1 MTKGSDGVLLHER
14 RDFADLLAVVSR
26 DEAIDP
32 GLVEKDYWIMH
43 GLWGLQQLGFS
54 YELKGGTSLSKGYGI
69 IHRFSEDIDILIH
82 PEGELPVGKNQN
94 KPPQIEARKAFY
106 DALPAKLAI
115 PGFESADRD
124 TAFDDVRM
132 RSAGIRL
139 HYPSGAA
146 LPEGVKSG
154 ILLEAGFDQVA
165 PNRPRA
171 ISSWAY
177 DRAAREGL
185 DDLIDNRAM
194 DVHCYE
200 PGYTLVEKLQ
210 TISTKFRKYLDD
222 GSMPANFLRHYYDVY
237 CLLEDESVRRFID
250 TPEYEEHKKA
260 RFPTADNKVIA
271 KNAAFLLDDAETLRR
286 FERAYT
292 RTQALY
298 YRGQPPFDDILARIR
313 ERAPHL

>member
-1 MTKGSDGVLLHER
+1 MLLHER
-14 RDFADLLAVVSR
+14 GDFADLLAVVGR

-43 GLWGLQQLGFS
+43 GLWGLQQLGFR

-82 PEGELPVGKNQN
+82 PEGELPIGKNQN
-94 KPPQIEARKAFY
+94 KLPQIEARKAFY
-106 DALPAKLAI
+106 DGLPDRLTIA
-115 PGFESADRD
+115 GFDGADRD

-139 HYPSGAA
+139 HYPSGNP

-165 PNRPRA
+165 PNRPRT

-177 DRAAREGL
+177 DRAVRERLEGL
-185 DDLIDNRAM
+185 VDNRAV

-210 TISTKFRKYLDD
+210 TISTKFRKHLND

-237 CLLEDESVRRFID
+237 CLLDDESVQQFIG
-250 TPEYEEHKKA
+250 TPEYETHKEA
-260 RFPTADNKVIA
+260 RFPSADNKVIA
-271 KNAAFLLDDAETLRR
+271 ENAAFLLDDTETRQR
-286 FERAYT
+286 FETAYT

-298 YRGQPPFDDILARIR
+298 YRGQPPFDDVLTKIR
-313 ERAPHL
+313 ELAPRL